1 MVSVSI
7 PESGREGCE
16 ALLQSSPWL
25 SLHISNA
32 KGYFWSSR
40 HTQHHSKPLCVITDP
55 QFLLGFHLFN
65 LPVSSA
71 FNTPSSVRG
80 QKRSLYIQKD
90 TSSLQQLLYLTKK
103 IHGVV
108 MATVLSKNRS
118 AIYSTAQSTA
128 ELTEAALTAHWEMQ
142 ADFCSLGGLVSSI
155 SHEITQPK
163 LIKTSVSCRRSPPP
177 FPSTQTLFHALQQL
191 CSEGAVQGGSAGAAV
206 QRCTACWPG
215 CAAVPAGTEIHAEQG
230 SPSGSPLLSELL
242 TPSAQHC

>member
-1 MVSVSI
+1 MESPVGSPSLSLWDEPCRAQPAPTRVLGGAEEGQGVWLVSVSI

-155 SHEITQPK
+155 SHEITQ
-163 LIKTSVSCRRSPPP
+163 R
-177 FPSTQTLFHALQQL
+177 FAN
-191 CSEGAVQGGSAGAAV
+191 
-206 QRCTACWPG
+206 
-215 CAAVPAGTEIHAEQG
+215 
-230 SPSGSPLLSELL
+230 
-242 TPSAQHC
+242 